1 MKKNKYILLLV
12 VLLAVVAV
20 ILVLTNSTNTFKRSM
35 SDFAVNDTAAVT
47 KIFMSDKNNNSV
59 KLSRKETGAWVLND
73 TYPALKFNV
82 DLMLKTMCDIQVK
95 APVALAAHNTI
106 VKHLA
111 VNGIKVEV
119 YQMVYRI
126 DFAGIKLFKHEKL
139 TKVYYIGGATP
150 DNQANYALME
160 DSEEPFVLYLPGLRG
175 FVTPRY
181 STIERY
187 WRDLTVFKNTMEEI
201 RSVKLEVPENPDYS
215 FEVRLEK
222 GRLKSFISPLDNKPL
237 PDLDTLKVLNF
248 LSGFRNLNFEAF
260 LNDIDKHTK
269 DSVLNSRPFIIL
281 TLTDTS
287 NRTRVVK
294 TYHKVNLFG
303 QKDFQGR
310 VLPYDPDRLYAL
322 VNDGKDF
329 VLIQYFAFNKVLRPK
344 PFFRKSFKMPV
355 TEPQQAYY

>member
-1 MKKNKYILLLV
+1 MKKNRYIVLLV
-12 VLLAVVAV
+12 LLLAVVALV
-20 ILVLTNSTNTFKRSM
+20 LVLTNSTNTFRRSK
-35 SDFAVNDTAAVT
+35 SDFAVNDTSIVT

-59 KLSRKETGAWVLND
+59 KLSRLETGNWILND

-95 APVALAAHNTI
+95 APVAMAAHNTI

-126 DFAGIKLFKHEKL
+126 DLFGIRLFPHEKL

-160 DSEEPFVLYLPGLRG
+160 GSEEPFVIYLPGLRG

-187 WRDLTVFKNTMEEI
+187 WRDLTVFKNDIEEI
-201 RSVKLEVPENPDYS
+201 AAVKLEVPENPEYS
-215 FEVRLEK
+215 FEVKLDR
-222 GRLKSFISPLDNKPL
+222 GRLKEFISLNDNKPL
-237 PDLDTLKVLNF
+237 PNLDTLKVLNF
-248 LSGFRNLNFEAF
+248 LSGFRNVNFEAF
-260 LNDIDKHTK
+260 LNDMDKRTR
-269 DSVLNSRPFIIL
+269 DSVMASVPFIIL
-281 TLTDTS
+281 TVTDVAGKTK
-287 NRTRVVK
+287 VVK
-294 TYHKVNLFG
+294 TFHKPNLFQ

-329 VLIQYFAFNKVLRPK
+329 VLIQYFAFNKILRPK
-344 PFFRKSFKMPV
+344 PYFQKGFRMPG
-355 TEPQQAYY
+355 TKPDGAS